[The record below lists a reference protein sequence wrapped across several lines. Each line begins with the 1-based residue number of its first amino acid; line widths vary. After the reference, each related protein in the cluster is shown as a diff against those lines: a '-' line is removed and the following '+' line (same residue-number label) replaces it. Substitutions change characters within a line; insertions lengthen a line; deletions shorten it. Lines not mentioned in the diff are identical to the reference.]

1 MFAIDRLIAEVEH
14 AHVQLV
20 FHDRD
25 RVSFVRLRPSPAG
38 RQTSS
43 PNVS

>member
-20 FHDRD
+20 FHHRAP
-25 RVSFVRLRPSPAG
+25 VGFVHAA
-38 RQTSS
+38 
-43 PNVS
+43 